1 MDINLYE
8 YLSTNGK
15 LLKVGDFN
23 FLDQR
28 VAYYVCSI
36 DDEVQFSKIKELYP
50 NHEPDTKDRIIVLD
64 EYHQLFSISTV
75 YETKKHF
82 EARKEL
88 YQNKKFIEEF
98 QEELNTI
105 TSLDGLKSNRR
116 FVNLTLNHSPYLR
129 KLVRKVR
136 FKASSYVFMLL
147 ILVLYFGFM
156 TIQKSFNSLTEL
168 VLTPTISNILVILQ
182 ILWVVI
188 MIAIVF
194 IPLKI
199 NHLNPDNPSAKLAK
213 KLLIILTGLL
223 LVFSIQ
229 SLRENFVVRST
240 PQTIIDK
247 EVLEVEYLNGSK
259 KKFMLEDSI
268 WMRHAG
274 EGFDS

>member
-15 LLKVGDFN
+15 ILKVGDFN

-36 DDEVQFSKIKELYP
+36 DDEEQFSKIKELYP
-50 NHEPDTKDRIIVLD
+50 NHETEATNRVIILD
-64 EYHQLFSISTV
+64 EKHQLFSISKL
-75 YETKKHF
+75 YETNELF

-88 YQNKKFIEEF
+88 YQNEDYIMDF
-98 QEELNTI
+98 QEKLNNI
-105 TSLDGLKSNRR
+105 TSLDGLKNNRQ
-116 FVNLTLNHSPYLR
+116 LKELSWKYSAYIR
-129 KLVRKVR
+129 KFAHKTR
-136 FKASSYVFMLL
+136 FKASMYVFMFL
-147 ILVLYFGFM
+147 ILFLYFGLM
-156 TIQKSFNSLTEL
+156 TIQKSFTSLTGL
-168 VLTPTISNILVILQ
+168 VLTPIFSNIIVILQ
-182 ILWVVI
+182 GIWVVI
-188 MIAIVF
+188 VITLFF
-194 IPLKI
+194 IPPKLKPI
-199 NHLNPDNPSAKLAK
+199 NPKNSSAKLAK